1 MPNILRRSMSL
12 WVLSLLI
19 LAGSSA
25 LAQSVDREM
34 VVSVLDRDGVPAAGL
49 TPSDFIVREDGVA
62 REVLRVSQNPVER
75 QIALLVDTSQ
85 AAAQSIGDFRRA
97 ATSFVEDMSDGNQ
110 ISIIAFGERPQ
121 ILAEATSSLKRLQ
134 DGVSGLFSYQ
144 QAASYLI
151 DAVSETTQGFE
162 RTEARLPVVVV
173 MTTLGIDY
181 SNRDARPTIS
191 RLQEAGVAMYAIVLN
206 DLRRAAAAN
215 GQGRLGR
222 AELQDRL
229 WERDLLLD
237 QGPKLSGGRR
247 RDLQSSMGSARA
259 IEGLVNDLRSQ
270 YVIVYSRPNT
280 LIQPERIEVE
290 VNRDDLDARGTP
302 IGVDD

>member
-1 MPNILRRSMSL
+1 MLSILGRSMSFGF
-12 WVLSLLI
+12 VSVLI

-25 LAQSVDREM
+25 FGQSVEREM

-49 TPSDFIVREDGVA
+49 TPSDFIVREDGAA

-85 AAAQSIGDFRRA
+85 AAGQSIGDFRRA
-97 ATSFVEDMSDGNQ
+97 ATSFVENMSEGNQ
-110 ISIIAFGERPQ
+110 LSIIAFGERPQ
-121 ILAEATSSLKRLQ
+121 ILTEATSSLKRLQ
-134 DGVSGLFSYQ
+134 DGVNGLFSYQ
-144 QAASYLI
+144 QSASYLI
-151 DAVSETTQGFE
+151 NAVSETTQGFE
-162 RTEARLPVVVV
+162 SAEARRPVIVV

-181 SNRDARPTIS
+181 SDRDARPTIR
-191 RLQEAGVAMYAIVLN
+191 RLQKAGVAMYAIVLN
-206 DLRRAAAAN
+206 DLSRSAAAN
-215 GQGRLGR
+215 RQGGLGR

-229 WERDLLLD
+229 RERDILLD

-259 IEGLVNDLRSQ
+259 IQDLANDLRSQ

-302 IGVDD
+302 IAVDD